1 MCRFIIVFTD
11 DLNDI
16 SISSVS
22 LERLKEIRKD
32 CFGAEVRLGLVVKGF
47 VMYF

>member
-16 SISSVS
+16 SMQVFTQF
-22 LERLKEIRKD
+22 LAFRWKD